1 MDSNF
6 VLVADDDPGCR
17 EALVIALRMLG
28 VLVISAADGVQALD
42 LAISH
47 RPRLIF
53 MDLNMPRM
61 DGLEAA
67 RAIRHQVDASEI
79 PIVAM
84 SAHCDGQRWQA
95 FQSSCAQSLKKPWVP
110 DDLRQILDQF
120 WLRIT
125 HRAVQ
130 ARKNAS

>member
-6 VLVADDDPGCR
+6 VLVADDDPACR
-17 EALVIALRMLG
+17 EVLETTLRFLG
-28 VLVISAADGVQALD
+28 FAAMSAADGVQAFEI
-42 LAISH
+42 ATSK

-67 RAIRHQVDASEI
+67 RAIHQSPNTANI

-84 SAHCDGQRWQA
+84 SANCNGHKWRA
-95 FQSSCAQSLKKPWVP
+95 FQSSCVHWLRKPWVL
-110 DDLRQILDQF
+110 DDLCEVLSRLC
-120 WLRIT
+120 LET
-125 HRAVQ
+125 PCRATRV
-130 ARKNAS
+130 KS